1 MKNIKLSYKLIGG
14 FVITTIIT
22 LVVGFQDRVALNTL
36 ENDLKL
42 LADEEMAAVQT
53 VLEIENRQ
61 QRIRSNMNL
70 VLGQVMTPEER
81 QDAAGRIATRQGEL
95 RASLARLKDIPD
107 LGAEI
112 QKTGEIREAI
122 EALEKALDGW
132 GAATGKI
139 LEISADLVAVD
150 VVKPDALNADLQTL
164 AARHHELMNQVASL
178 VLYGKTFEGG
188 ESGDACPLGRWFQT
202 FSTQNKDMAALIER
216 LKPVHDELHKSV
228 AQIKEYASYG
238 DLLEAR
244 REYDSRTI
252 PSAQEVFSVFAELLK
267 ISAQAQN
274 SFHVMERLFE
284 EEEVPARAAVQKNLD
299 ELMSLAKASAD
310 THVISAEENADAV
323 KLLSLLMVCVG
334 AALGLGIGIVLTRS
348 ITGPLFKGVAL
359 ARAMAEGDLTRT
371 MDVRQKDEI
380 GVLAE
385 ALNEMVQRLRSMLGE
400 VSQEVTSLS
409 MASSS
414 LSGVSEQMA
423 GGATHTVQRAQ
434 QVAAAAEEM
443 SANQNSVAAAMEQ
456 AATNVNTVAAAA
468 EEMSATIGEIAS
480 NSAKAKSITDQ
491 AVVRAGQASVKVQDL
506 GSAAREIGKV
516 TETITA
522 ISSQTNLLALN
533 ATIEAARAGE
543 AGRGFAVVA
552 NEIKELA
559 QQTARATEEI
569 RERILAIQDATGNTV
584 TEIDGISA
592 VIADVDHIVAT
603 IAAAVEEQ
611 SSTTREIAA
620 NVGQASQGIA
630 EVNAN
635 VSQSTV
641 VAGEIATDISD
652 VSGQADDLLA
662 SSEQVRKSA
671 TGLSATAA
679 KLHNLVSRFTLNA

>member
-22 LVVGFQDRVALNTL
+22 LVVGFQDRVALNAL
-36 ENDLKL
+36 ELDLKL

-53 VLEIENRQ
+53 VLEIENLQ

-70 VLGQVMTPEER
+70 MLGQVMTPGER
-81 QDAAGRIATRQGEL
+81 QDAAGRIAARQGEV
-95 RASLARLKDIPD
+95 RASLAKLKDIPD

-112 QKTGEIREAI
+112 QKADEIRGTIAD
-122 EALEKALDGW
+122 LEKALDAW
-132 GAATGKI
+132 SAATGKI
-139 LEISADLVAVD
+139 LAISSELVDMD
-150 VVKPDALNADLQTL
+150 VVRPDALVADVQTL
-164 AARHHELMNQVASL
+164 TAWHHELMNKVAAL
-178 VLYGKTFEGG
+178 VLYGKAFEGG
-188 ESGDACPLGRWFQT
+188 ESGDACPLGRWLQT
-202 FSTQNKDMAALIER
+202 FSTRNKDVSGLIDR

-252 PSAQEVFSVFAELLK
+252 PRAQELFAVFSELLNV
-267 ISAQAQN
+267 SARAQSN
-274 SFHVMERLFE
+274 FHEMERLFE
-284 EEEVPARAAVQKNLD
+284 NEEVQARDGVQKHLD
-299 ELMSLAKASAD
+299 ELMSLAKTSAGS
-310 THVISAEENADAV
+310 HVTSAEANADAV

-334 AALGLGIGIVLTRS
+334 AALGLGIGVILTRS

-359 ARAMAEGDLTRT
+359 ARAMADGDLTRT

-385 ALNEMVQRLRSMLGE
+385 ALNEMVQRLRAMLGE

-414 LSGVSEQMA
+414 LSGVSDQMA

-443 SANQNSVAAAMEQ
+443 SVNQNSVAAAMGQ
-456 AATNVNTVAAAA
+456 AAANVNTVAAAA

-491 AVVRAGQASVKVQDL
+491 AVVRAGQASAKVQDL

-559 QQTARATEEI
+559 QQTAQATEEI

-584 TEIDGISA
+584 TEIDGISS

-635 VSQSTV
+635 VSQSSV